1 MLYLFLSFR
10 ALGGAKRDLYVKRYR
25 VASDC

>member
-10 ALGGAKRDLYVKRYR
+10 ALGDAKRDLYVKRYR
-25 VASDC
+25 VTSDC